1 MINFWNRKA
10 EIFFSKTQ
18 ELRSA
23 DVNFFFQAY
32 RLIVVSAGSL
42 PVFVINLVPD
52 GKHFPRWVKQF
63 LVLKPTGFIVEN
75 SCDEV

>member
-1 MINFWNRKA
+1 MINFWNRK

-18 ELRSA
+18 ELGSA

-42 PVFVINLVPD
+42 PVFGINLVPD

-75 SCDEV
+75 SCGEV